1 MESKTYV
8 RKQTSKFVEMEA
20 GLDSDESDSSDSSSE
35 EDEYNYDDGFLV
47 PDDEIEEEHHPP
59 RKASLEDEIQFERRR
74 VSVKL
79 TNGLM
84 ITGFFYACR
93 IHQGGRRK
101 RKAGKKSF
109 LPMLIYSFATYG
121 PQATFKKYNFDATN
135 VSFKDTDTPAD
146 TSRCLYSYSVHG
158 PLHWSYLGTNKVT

>member
-59 RKASLEDEIQFERRR
+59 SKTSLEEELSFEKKRAEVALDEVYI
-74 VSVKL
+74 L
-79 TNGLM
+79 
-84 ITGFFYACR
+84 
-93 IHQGGRRK
+93 RK
-101 RKAGKKSF
+101 RIK
-109 LPMLIYSFATYG
+109 
-121 PQATFKKYNFDATN
+121 TFKRKLKTISQKKKKWEERAKHLKSIVDA
-135 VSFKDTDTPAD
+135 KDKQDTPK
-146 TSRCLYSYSVHG
+146 LK
-158 PLHWSYLGTNKVT
+158 LIM